1 MTIRNPK
8 DFWSG
13 LLFLAFGGAAVLLAQ
28 EYKLGTAFK
37 MGPGYFPTALGGLL
51 ALVGLLAVVRSF
63 IRPGTALEPFHWR
76 LLLMVTGS
84 TVLFGLLMRGAGLSV
99 TVLVLVLVSS
109 AASVYF
115 RWRTALILAVGLI
128 ALSALLF
135 VKGLGLPI
143 PLIGPWFGG

>member
-1 MTIRNPK
+1 MPIRNPK

-13 LLFLAFGGAAVLLAQ
+13 LLFLGVGGAVVLLARDYQ
-28 EYKLGTAFK
+28 LGSALK

-51 ALVGLLAVVRSF
+51 ALVGLVAVARSF
-63 IRPGTALEPFHWR
+63 IRPGTAMEPFYWR

-99 TVLVLVLVSS
+99 AVPVLVLVSS
-109 AASVYF
+109 AASIYF
-115 RWRTALILAVGLI
+115 RWRTALILAVGLT
-128 ALSALLF
+128 ALAALLF